1 MQELGGK
8 YVVKA
13 DGLMGGKGV
22 KVLFL
27 SKVDGCVPQTQ
38 HVNLRMVRRRQGL
51 PPQPVCVP
59 PVRNNLLIF
68 PLTRPQSRP
77 EMGVL

>member
-22 KVLFL
+22 KVSFR
-27 SKVDGCVPQTQ
+27 SKVDGCVSHTQ
-38 HVNLRMVRRRQGL
+38 HVNLRIVRGRQGL
-51 PPQPVCVP
+51 PVIC
-59 PVRNNLLIF
+59 
-68 PLTRPQSRP
+68 SRASGP
-77 EMGVL
+77 E